1 MTDNK
6 PNDCR
11 PIKWDDNNTACKGT
25 EAKTTLI
32 GLPMTNNA
40 PPDGGLFLHITEANS
55 VKWSEGC
62 HRCEQRGFTPYHST
76 CPDCHGTGKREAW
89 VEGEVDMRK
98 SAGGIPLHPMILSG
112 QMDAIL
118 IRKYTEQFRD
128 GTLPPELLQSAT
140 NPNGL
145 RKVTR

>member
-40 PPDGGLFLHITEANS
+40 PPDGGLFLHIKEPNS

-89 VEGEVDMRK
+89 VEGEVKLIPSMTDAFCYYIEGRVLRVNRTGLER
-98 SAGGIPLHPMILSG
+98 GGRAVGADEYSL
-112 QMDAIL
+112 
-118 IRKYTEQFRD
+118 
-128 GTLPPELLQSAT
+128 
-140 NPNGL
+140 
-145 RKVTR
+145 